1 MPGTQSSTLQQT
13 ESKEAQN
20 HSKTQRKQPVNW
32 RIFLTDLAIL
42 VLRSLC
48 QKLETHSKS
57 LEEKFSK
64 CLPSSNTSQS
74 NSSKSLK
81 NSNRL
86 SRQSPTSEKHFK
98 RAKAYFSRKK
108 TREKK

>member
-42 VLRSLC
+42 VLRSLS

-81 NSNRL
+81 NFSP
-86 SRQSPTSEKHFK
+86 SSMPSPTSGKLSK
-98 RAKAYFSRKK
+98 PAKASF
-108 TREKK
+108 